1 MPWGMNMRK
10 IFALVIMGVLLAV
23 MTISQAQ
30 TADWKTYNDPQ
41 GRFSMKYP
49 SNWEGEYEVS
59 DGEGEVEFDAPSD
72 IDCEVVVQK
81 RSLCRKIGNDMTFR
95 EGDETERIVI
105 IYGEKYELRFEFE
118 APSEYFEYANKTYF
132 EPMIESAKVK

>member
-1 MPWGMNMRK
+1 MRK

-59 DGEGEVEFDAPSD
+59 DDEGEVEFDAPND

-81 RSLCRKIGNDMTFR
+81 RSLYRKIRNDVTFR
-95 EGDETERIVI
+95 GEDETERIVI